1 WATQTVIFCKTMK
14 QRHILTTIAIFIA
27 VYMTAALGWWTYSL
41 LKYSVVE
48 SELQMEILESKKQL
62 CYSEFR
68 SEIRLKTSTNTIEKF
83 STKINTKDFNYI
95 LKKAND
101 CAKNYKLISTVQKSA
116 ISNDSINITITFN
129 APTEEIEKIKT
140 RLDSKQNAWLGE
152 GITVGLLTL
161 IIIGLM
167 YYFLD
172 RMIRFNQQKAN
183 FMMAVTHELKTPIAA
198 AKLAI
203 QTVIRNKNQ
212 ANQERVL
219 EISKQSM
226 DRLSGLM
233 ERVLLATQFE
243 NRLPSKNE
251 KWIHIHEIISQ
262 AIEEGQFSIG
272 ETLKNNLVESKD
284 FLIYCDAQ
292 MLKIVFINLFTNSIK
307 YSEENCVNVSVNSFV
322 RDGVFGV
329 TVTDQ
334 GIGIPSEERNR
345 IFEKFY
351 RVGDERTR
359 SRQGS
364 GLGLYLVKQI
374 LNLHKANIEV
384 TANVPNGSKFNIVF
398 NANDCRME

>member
-1 WATQTVIFCKTMK
+1 MK

-68 SEIRLKTSTNTIEKF
+68 SEIRLKTSTNAIEKF

-116 ISNDSINITITFN
+116 IINDSIHITITFH
-129 APTEEIEKIKT
+129 APPAEIEKIKT

-284 FLIYCDAQ
+284 FLIYCDTQ

>member
-1 WATQTVIFCKTMK
+1 
-14 QRHILTTIAIFIA
+14 
-27 VYMTAALGWWTYSL
+27 MTAALGWWTYSL

-62 CYSEFR
+62 CYTEFR
-68 SEIRLKTSTNTIEKF
+68 SETRLKTNTKTTEKLSTR
-83 STKINTKDFNYI
+83 INTKDFNYI

-116 ISNDSINITITFN
+116 IINDSIHITITFN
-129 APTEEIEKIKT
+129 APPAEIEKIKT

-284 FLIYCDAQ
+284 FLIYCDTQ

>member
-1 WATQTVIFCKTMK
+1 MK

-68 SEIRLKTSTNTIEKF
+68 SEIRLKTSTNTIGKF

-129 APTEEIEKIKT
+129 APPAEIEKIKT

-251 KWIHIHEIISQ
+251 KWIYIHEIISQ

>member
-1 WATQTVIFCKTMK
+1 MK

-68 SEIRLKTSTNTIEKF
+68 SEIRLKTSTNTTGKF
-83 STKINTKDFNYI
+83 STKIYTKDFNYI

-116 ISNDSINITITFN
+116 ISNDSIHITITFN
-129 APTEEIEKIKT
+129 APPAEIEKIKT

>member
-1 WATQTVIFCKTMK
+1 MK

-62 CYSEFR
+62 CYTEFR
-68 SEIRLKTSTNTIEKF
+68 SETRLKTNTKTTEKLSTR
-83 STKINTKDFNYI
+83 INTKDFNYI

-116 ISNDSINITITFN
+116 IINDSIHITITFN
-129 APTEEIEKIKT
+129 APPAEIEKIKT

-183 FMMAVTHELKTPIAA
+183 FMMAVTHELKTPIAS

>member
-1 WATQTVIFCKTMK
+1 MK

-68 SEIRLKTSTNTIEKF
+68 SEIRLKTSTNAIEKF

-116 ISNDSINITITFN
+116 IINDSIHITITFN
-129 APTEEIEKIKT
+129 APPAEIEKIKT

>member
-1 WATQTVIFCKTMK
+1 MK
-14 QRHILTTIAIFIA
+14 QRHILTAIAIFIA

-68 SEIRLKTSTNTIEKF
+68 SEIRLKTSTNTIGKF
-83 STKINTKDFNYI
+83 STKINTKDFDYI

-116 ISNDSINITITFN
+116 ISNDSIHITITFN
-129 APTEEIEKIKT
+129 VPPAEIEKIKT

-161 IIIGLM
+161 IVIGLM

>member
-1 WATQTVIFCKTMK
+1 MK
-14 QRHILTTIAIFIA
+14 QRHILTAIAIFIA

-62 CYSEFR
+62 CYTEFR
-68 SEIRLKTSTNTIEKF
+68 SETRLKTNTKTTEKLSTR
-83 STKINTKDFNYI
+83 INTKDFNYI

-116 ISNDSINITITFN
+116 IINDSIHITITFN
-129 APTEEIEKIKT
+129 APPAEIEKIKT

-262 AIEEGQFSIG
+262 AIEEGQFSIS

>member
-1 WATQTVIFCKTMK
+1 MK

-62 CYSEFR
+62 CYTEFR
-68 SEIRLKTSTNTIEKF
+68 SETRLKTNTKTTEKLSTR
-83 STKINTKDFNYI
+83 INTKDFNYI

-116 ISNDSINITITFN
+116 IINDSIHITITFN
-129 APTEEIEKIKT
+129 APPVEIEKIKT

-262 AIEEGQFSIG
+262 AIEEGQFSIS

>member
-1 WATQTVIFCKTMK
+1 MK
-14 QRHILTTIAIFIA
+14 QRHILTAIAIFIA

-68 SEIRLKTSTNTIEKF
+68 SEIRLKTSTNTIGKF
-83 STKINTKDFNYI
+83 STKINTKDFDYI

-116 ISNDSINITITFN
+116 ISNDSIHITITFN
-129 APTEEIEKIKT
+129 VPPAEIEKIKT

>member
-1 WATQTVIFCKTMK
+1 MK

-68 SEIRLKTSTNTIEKF
+68 SEIRLKTSTNTIGKF

-129 APTEEIEKIKT
+129 APPAEIEKIKT

>member
-1 WATQTVIFCKTMK
+1 MK

-68 SEIRLKTSTNTIEKF
+68 SEIRLKTSTNAIEKF

-129 APTEEIEKIKT
+129 APPAEIEKIKT

>member
-1 WATQTVIFCKTMK
+1 MK
-14 QRHILTTIAIFIA
+14 QRHILTAIAIFIA

-41 LKYSVVE
+41 LKYSVAE
-48 SELQMEILESKKQL
+48 SALQMEILESKKRL
-62 CYSEFR
+62 CYSEFNAKTQ
-68 SEIRLKTSTNTIEKF
+68 LKNHSKTIEKF
-83 STKINTKDFNYI
+83 NYKINTKDFNNTVKI
-95 LKKAND
+95 AHEI
-101 CAKNYKLISTVQKSA
+101 AKNYKLNLTTTHARIGL
-116 ISNDSINITITFN
+116 DSLHLTIAFGI
-129 APTEEIEKIKT
+129 PTDDIAKIQG
-140 RLDSKQNAWLGE
+140 RLLSKQNAWLGE

-203 QTVIRNKNQ
+203 QTVMRNKNQ
-212 ANQERVL
+212 ENQDRVL

-251 KWIHIHEIISQ
+251 KWIHIHEIIAQ

-307 YSEENCVNVSVNSFV
+307 YSEENCVHINVNSFV

-351 RVGDERTR
+351 RIGDERTR

-374 LNLHKANIEV
+374 LNLHKATIEV

>member
-1 WATQTVIFCKTMK
+1 MK

-62 CYSEFR
+62 CYTEFR
-68 SEIRLKTSTNTIEKF
+68 SETRLKTNTKTTEKLSTR
-83 STKINTKDFNYI
+83 INTKDFNYI

-116 ISNDSINITITFN
+116 IINDSIHITISFN
-129 APTEEIEKIKT
+129 APPAEIEKIKT

>member
-1 WATQTVIFCKTMK
+1 
-14 QRHILTTIAIFIA
+14 
-27 VYMTAALGWWTYSL
+27 
-41 LKYSVVE
+41 
-48 SELQMEILESKKQL
+48 
-62 CYSEFR
+62 
-68 SEIRLKTSTNTIEKF
+68 
-83 STKINTKDFNYI
+83 
-95 LKKAND
+95 
-101 CAKNYKLISTVQKSA
+101 
-116 ISNDSINITITFN
+116 
-129 APTEEIEKIKT
+129 
-140 RLDSKQNAWLGE
+140 
-152 GITVGLLTL
+152 
-161 IIIGLM
+161 
-167 YYFLD
+167 
-172 RMIRFNQQKAN
+172 
-183 FMMAVTHELKTPIAA
+183 MMAVTHELKTPIAA

>member
-1 WATQTVIFCKTMK
+1 MK

-62 CYSEFR
+62 CYTEFR
-68 SEIRLKTSTNTIEKF
+68 SETRLKTNTKTTEKLSTR
-83 STKINTKDFNYI
+83 INTKDFNYI

-116 ISNDSINITITFN
+116 IINDSIHITITFN
-129 APTEEIEKIKT
+129 APPAEIEKIKT

-262 AIEEGQFSIG
+262 AIEEGQFSIS

-284 FLIYCDAQ
+284 FLIYCDTQ

>member
-1 WATQTVIFCKTMK
+1 MK

-68 SEIRLKTSTNTIEKF
+68 SEIRLKTSTNTIGKF

-95 LKKAND
+95 LKKSND

-116 ISNDSINITITFN
+116 ISNDSIHITITFN
-129 APTEEIEKIKT
+129 APPAEIEKIKT

>member
-1 WATQTVIFCKTMK
+1 MK

-68 SEIRLKTSTNTIEKF
+68 SEIRLKTSTNAIEKF

-116 ISNDSINITITFN
+116 IINDSIHITITFN
-129 APTEEIEKIKT
+129 APPAEIKKIKT

>member
-1 WATQTVIFCKTMK
+1 MK

>member
-1 WATQTVIFCKTMK
+1 
-14 QRHILTTIAIFIA
+14 
-27 VYMTAALGWWTYSL
+27 
-41 LKYSVVE
+41 
-48 SELQMEILESKKQL
+48 
-62 CYSEFR
+62 
-68 SEIRLKTSTNTIEKF
+68 
-83 STKINTKDFNYI
+83 
-95 LKKAND
+95 
-101 CAKNYKLISTVQKSA
+101 LISTVQKSA
-116 ISNDSINITITFN
+116 IINDSIHITITFN
-129 APTEEIEKIKT
+129 APPAEIEKIKT

>member
-1 WATQTVIFCKTMK
+1 MK

-62 CYSEFR
+62 CYTEFR
-68 SEIRLKTSTNTIEKF
+68 SETRLKTNTKTTEKLSTR
-83 STKINTKDFNYI
+83 INTKDFNYI

-116 ISNDSINITITFN
+116 IINDSIHITITFN
-129 APTEEIEKIKT
+129 APPAEIEKIKT

-262 AIEEGQFSIG
+262 AIVEGQFSIG

>member
-1 WATQTVIFCKTMK
+1 MK
-14 QRHILTTIAIFIA
+14 QRHILTAIAIFIA

-62 CYSEFR
+62 CYTEFR
-68 SEIRLKTSTNTIEKF
+68 SETRLKTNTKTTEKLSTR
-83 STKINTKDFNYI
+83 INTKDFNYI

-116 ISNDSINITITFN
+116 IINDSIHITITFN
-129 APTEEIEKIKT
+129 APPAEIEKIKT

-284 FLIYCDAQ
+284 FLIYCDTQ

>member
-1 WATQTVIFCKTMK
+1 MK
-14 QRHILTTIAIFIA
+14 QRHILTAIAIFIA

>member
-1 WATQTVIFCKTMK
+1 MK
-14 QRHILTTIAIFIA
+14 QRHILTAIAIFIA

-62 CYSEFR
+62 CYTEFR
-68 SEIRLKTSTNTIEKF
+68 SETRLKTNTKTTEKLSTR
-83 STKINTKDFNYI
+83 INTKDFNYI

-116 ISNDSINITITFN
+116 IINDSIHITITFN
-129 APTEEIEKIKT
+129 APPAEIEKIKT

>member
-1 WATQTVIFCKTMK
+1 MK

-68 SEIRLKTSTNTIEKF
+68 SKIRLKTSTNAIEKF

-116 ISNDSINITITFN
+116 IINDSIHITITFN
-129 APTEEIEKIKT
+129 APPAEIEKIKT

-284 FLIYCDAQ
+284 FLIYCDTQ

>member
-1 WATQTVIFCKTMK
+1 MK

-68 SEIRLKTSTNTIEKF
+68 SEIRLKTNTKTTEKLSTR
-83 STKINTKDFNYI
+83 INTKDFNYI

-116 ISNDSINITITFN
+116 IINDSIHITITFN
-129 APTEEIEKIKT
+129 APPAEIEKIKT

-251 KWIHIHEIISQ
+251 KWIHLHEIILQ
-262 AIEEGQFSIG
+262 AIEEGQFSIS

>member
-1 WATQTVIFCKTMK
+1 MK

-62 CYSEFR
+62 CYTEFR
-68 SEIRLKTSTNTIEKF
+68 SETRLKTNTKTTEKLSTR
-83 STKINTKDFNYI
+83 INTKDFNYI

-116 ISNDSINITITFN
+116 IINDSIHITITFN
-129 APTEEIEKIKT
+129 APPAEIEKIKT

-272 ETLKNNLVESKD
+272 EALKNNLVESKD

>member
-1 WATQTVIFCKTMK
+1 MK

-68 SEIRLKTSTNTIEKF
+68 SKIRLKTSTNAIEKF

-116 ISNDSINITITFN
+116 IINDSIHITITFN
-129 APTEEIEKIKT
+129 APPAEIEKIKT

>member
-1 WATQTVIFCKTMK
+1 MK
-14 QRHILTTIAIFIA
+14 QRHILTAIAIFIA

-62 CYSEFR
+62 CYTEFR
-68 SEIRLKTSTNTIEKF
+68 SETRLKTNTKTTEKLSTR
-83 STKINTKDFNYI
+83 INTKDFNYI

-129 APTEEIEKIKT
+129 APPTEIEKIKT

>member
-1 WATQTVIFCKTMK
+1 MK

-62 CYSEFR
+62 CYTEFR
-68 SEIRLKTSTNTIEKF
+68 SETRLKPNTKTTEKLSTR
-83 STKINTKDFNYI
+83 INTKDFNYI

-116 ISNDSINITITFN
+116 IINDSIHITITFN
-129 APTEEIEKIKT
+129 APPAEIEKIKT

>member
-1 WATQTVIFCKTMK
+1 MK

-68 SEIRLKTSTNTIEKF
+68 SKIRLKTSTNAIEKF

-116 ISNDSINITITFN
+116 IINDSIHITITFN
-129 APTEEIEKIKT
+129 APPAEIKKIKT

-172 RMIRFNQQKAN
+172 RIIRFNQQKAN

-251 KWIHIHEIISQ
+251 KWIHIYEIISQ

>member
-1 WATQTVIFCKTMK
+1 MK

-62 CYSEFR
+62 CYTEFR
-68 SEIRLKTSTNTIEKF
+68 SETRLKTNTKTTEKLSTR
-83 STKINTKDFNYI
+83 INTKDFNYI

-116 ISNDSINITITFN
+116 IINDSIHITITFN
-129 APTEEIEKIKT
+129 APPVEIEKIKT

-272 ETLKNNLVESKD
+272 EALKNNLVESKD

>member
-1 WATQTVIFCKTMK
+1 
-14 QRHILTTIAIFIA
+14 
-27 VYMTAALGWWTYSL
+27 MTAALGWWTYSL

-68 SEIRLKTSTNTIEKF
+68 SEIRLKTSTNAIEKF

-116 ISNDSINITITFN
+116 IINDSIHITITFN
-129 APTEEIEKIKT
+129 APPAEIEKIKT

>member
-1 WATQTVIFCKTMK
+1 MK

-62 CYSEFR
+62 CYTEFR
-68 SEIRLKTSTNTIEKF
+68 SETRLKTNTKTTEKLSTR
-83 STKINTKDFNYI
+83 INTKDFNYI

-116 ISNDSINITITFN
+116 ISNDSIHITITFN
-129 APTEEIEKIKT
+129 APPAEIEKIKT

-284 FLIYCDAQ
+284 FLIYCDTQ

>member
-1 WATQTVIFCKTMK
+1 MK

-62 CYSEFR
+62 CYTEFR
-68 SEIRLKTSTNTIEKF
+68 SETRLKTNTKTTEKLSTR
-83 STKINTKDFNYI
+83 INTKDFNYI
-95 LKKAND
+95 LKKSND

-116 ISNDSINITITFN
+116 ISNDSIHITITFN
-129 APTEEIEKIKT
+129 APPAEIEKIKT

>member
-1 WATQTVIFCKTMK
+1 MK

-62 CYSEFR
+62 CYTEFR
-68 SEIRLKTSTNTIEKF
+68 SETRLKTNTKTTEKLSTR
-83 STKINTKDFNYI
+83 INTKDFNYI

-116 ISNDSINITITFN
+116 IINDSIHITITFN
-129 APTEEIEKIKT
+129 APPVEIEKIKT

>member
-1 WATQTVIFCKTMK
+1 MK

-68 SEIRLKTSTNTIEKF
+68 SEIRLKTSTNAIEKF

-116 ISNDSINITITFN
+116 IINDSIHITITFN
-129 APTEEIEKIKT
+129 APPAEIEKIKT

-251 KWIHIHEIISQ
+251 KWIYIHEIISQ